1 MQRKKI
7 QEACHQEYP
16 QILDQIHSDHGL
28 LSLLKDQ
35 LIDVEF
41 LDVTSDMEQW
51 SRQSGRAIGL
61 ATIKDFSFFLF
72 YECFCPIAY
81 PSMYYYNSFPPLPSS
96 VFM

>member
-41 LDVTSDMEQW
+41 LDVTSDMEQ
-51 SRQSGRAIGL
+51 
-61 ATIKDFSFFLF
+61 
-72 YECFCPIAY
+72 
-81 PSMYYYNSFPPLPSS
+81 
-96 VFM
+96 